1 MGEIKMT
8 LDEALIILSEGNARG
23 KLRIARACGDMIRAQ
38 TQAMRIARE
47 CIKRCRDF
55 QKIREADTQRDRD
68 GQERQQDAFWKWRE
82 GEE

>member
-1 MGEIKMT
+1 MEMT
-8 LDEALIILSEGNARG
+8 FDEALIILSEGNARE
-23 KLRIARACGDMIRAQ
+23 KLDIARNCGDMARAQ
-38 TQAMRIARE
+38 IQAMQIARE

-55 QKIREADTQRDRD
+55 QKIREADAQRDRD